1 MKLRVPVEVVAVLTD
16 PVQVVKDPRGVH
28 APAPEVHIAPFV
40 VDPKLIVQM
49 FLELKRHETFLGQ
62 SFKNTSPVKLS
73 KLLEDVNNYSG
84 QENLF

>member
-16 PVQVVKDPRGVH
+16 PVQVGKDPRGVH

-40 VDPKLIVQM
+40 VNPKLIVHM
-49 FLELKRHETFLGQ
+49 FLELKCHGTFSGQ
-62 SFKNTSPVKLS
+62 SFKNTSLVKSS
-73 KLLEDVNNYSG
+73 KLFEDVNNYSG